1 MRIPSEN
8 QNALIDAAMDRISC
22 DLAICNTKYV
32 NLFTGEIYPATVYV
46 HKGFVVFVDKDDAS
60 KPKHAPMETIDA
72 AGRYIVPG
80 LIDSHIHIESTMLTP
95 RNFAKA
101 ALPCGVTSII
111 HDPHEI
117 TNVYGERAV
126 RYMHDAALDLPMRQ
140 FCDIPSCVPSVP
152 GLETTGAVLEADA
165 VHRLA
170 QLPNVIGLAEVMD
183 FVGVTAN
190 SDRMCAMIAAARE
203 EGLYI
208 QGHVPVADPRTI
220 AAYFIGGPTT
230 CHESRSA
237 EEALVKLRAGMTV
250 DARESSISKNVE
262 AIWSGLKELPVRRR
276 LSLCTDDRDPHDI
289 ITIGHLDAVLRK
301 AIAVGMDPV
310 EALTACTLHTA
321 EAAHIE
327 NLGAV
332 APGYAADFLLVDD
345 LTEFSVHSVYT
356 RGQKVAEDRK
366 LCTDIPD
373 LSFDLEKENSVNLP
387 ELTLSTFE
395 LTVPEH
401 LRGQKTVTVRC
412 MTYSKPDSLYAICT
426 EEELPIKDGCVDI
439 SGREDLCY
447 VAILNRFGKG
457 NMAHGIIKNFG
468 LQAGADA
475 STISHDSHN
484 LCIVYK
490 DPQSALACARAL
502 AACGGGIAAA
512 KDGELFEL
520 LPLPVGGL
528 MSRLPAEELSPL
540 AGKMKEALRELGLQQ
555 ENPLLRIAS
564 IALIVIPEVKF
575 SDLGLVDVNR
585 QCILPLF
592 PQEEEQ

>member
-1 MRIPSEN
+1 MRIASEN
-8 QNALIDAAMDRISC
+8 QKALIDAAMDRISC
-22 DLAICNTKYV
+22 DLAISNTKYV
-32 NLFTGEIYPATVYV
+32 NIFTGEIYPATVYV
-46 HKGFVVFVDKDDAS
+46 HEGFIVFVDKDDVS
-60 KPKHAPMETIDA
+60 VPKHKPNETVDA

-101 ALPCGVTSII
+101 VLPCGVTSII

-126 RYMHDAALDLPMRQ
+126 RYMHDSALDLPMRQ

-190 SDRMCAMIAAARE
+190 SDRMCSMIEAARE

-208 QGHVPVADPRTI
+208 QGHVPVSDPRTV

-230 CHESRSA
+230 CHESRTA

-262 AIWSGLKELPVRRR
+262 AIWSGLKDLPVRRR

-289 ITIGHLDAVLRK
+289 ITMGHLDAVLRK
-301 AIAVGMDPV
+301 AISVGMDPV

-321 EAAHIE
+321 EAAQIE

-345 LTEFSVHSVYT
+345 LAEFSVHSVYT
-356 RGQKVAEDRK
+356 SGKKVAENGK
-366 LCTDIPD
+366 LCVSIPD
-373 LSFDLEKENSVNLP
+373 KTYDLEEENSVELP
-387 ELTLSTFE
+387 ELSLSTFQ
-395 LTVPEH
+395 LFVPER
-401 LRGQKTVTVRC
+401 LQDKTAVKVRC
-412 MTYSKPDSLYAICT
+412 MTYTKPDSLYAACT
-426 EEELPIKDGCVDI
+426 EELLPVKDGYVDI
-439 SGREDLCY
+439 SGRDDLCY

-457 NMAHGIIKNFG
+457 NIAHGIIKNFG
-468 LQAGADA
+468 LQEGADA

-512 KDGELFEL
+512 KEGQLLEV

-540 AGKMKEALRELGLQQ
+540 AGKMKDALHELGLQQ

-575 SDLGLVDVNR
+575 SDLGLVDVNK

-592 PQEEEQ
+592 PENED